1 MPSSKNFV
9 VGLFLIVGL
18 LLFAVGLF
26 MIGDRR
32 KLFSKDFEVIA
43 EFKELGGLQ
52 NGANVKVGGMDAG
65 EVIDIEVPPQ
75 PQSKFRVK
83 MRVVEKLHPVVRT
96 DSVGDHSDRG
106 SLGK

>member
-1 MPSSKNFV
+1 MPSSRNFV
-9 VGLFLIVGL
+9 VGLFLVVGIL
-18 LLFAVGLF
+18 VFAVGLF

-75 PQSKFRVK
+75 PSRSFASKCEFWKNCIPWFAPIQLLPFRQ
-83 MRVVEKLHPVVRT
+83 RE
-96 DSVGDHSDRG
+96 S
-106 SLGK
+106 